1 MKPGHIL
8 LLLIIL
14 GWTLWYLLDA
24 LRVSW
29 NLRNIILIVPLA
41 GIILAAALYELGRQ
55 AALGLGW
62 LRPPAA
68 GAAGAALPGEQSQS
82 RADVLRGVILLG
94 MLGLLVFSMSR
105 IGFDLA
111 IFLFLFAAL
120 LLLEPRQILAKLV
133 FSVVFTG
140 VVVWGARM
148 MLPFPMPTLLL

>member
-41 GIILAAALYELGRQ
+41 GIILAAALFELARQ
-55 AALGLGW
+55 AALGMGW
-62 LRPPAA
+62 LRPPAEAAVPA
-68 GAAGAALPGEQSQS
+68 GPGAEQPQS
-82 RADVLRGVILLG
+82 RGDLARGVVLLG
-94 MLGLLVFSMSR
+94 MLGLLVFSMAR
-105 IGFDLA
+105 IGFDAA
-111 IFLFLFAAL
+111 IFLFLFSAL
-120 LLLEPRQILAKLV
+120 LLLEPRRILAKLV
-133 FSVVFTG
+133 FAVVFTVI
-140 VVVWGARM
+140 VVRGARL